1 MIPEINETHLNDV
14 SLTRTG
20 DDSVDISWKIK
31 NQKSEVTIYSGETP
45 DAINHRKPIATA
57 TGSSRV
63 SISGLD
69 PDRRHYFDVAVSDGS
84 NTIISERRVPLE
96 GGVNFRDL
104 GGYQA
109 VDGRRARWGQ
119 VFRSDNLGRLTA
131 RDVVF
136 LQKMGIRLVCDFRTP
151 AEIKKLPDRYPPGPD
166 GQSLRLPIR
175 HGESDPADTF
185 DRIKNGDIDWMTEE
199 YMINGYIKNID
210 HFAPLWAT
218 FFKTL
223 AEPSNRPL
231 VFHCTGG
238 KDRAGVAAAL
248 VLLTLGVPE
257 ETVIR
262 DHGLSNLYIGVVLE
276 SIYDRIRAMGVDPDR
291 ISAYFTAPQN
301 AIMAVLEHLA
311 KTYGSA
317 ANYLVNKAGVD
328 EELLTRLKDDL
339 LE

>member
-1 MIPEINETHLNDV
+1 MTQDINETCLDDV
-14 SLTRTG
+14 CLTRTG
-20 DDSVDISWKIK
+20 DDSVRISWQMGDKTAK
-31 NQKSEVTIYSGETP
+31 VKVFAGDSP
-45 DAINHRKPIATA
+45 DAIDHRKPAATA
-57 TGSSRV
+57 TGSSHV

-69 PDRRHYFDVAVSDGS
+69 PDTRYYFEVVPSDGPRL
-84 NTIISERRVPLE
+84 IISERRVQLV

-109 VDGRRARWGQ
+109 VDGRR
-119 VFRSDNLGRLTA
+119 VNLGRLTD

-151 AEIKKLPDRYPPGPD
+151 AEIKKLPDRYPADPE

-185 DRIKNGDIDWMTEE
+185 ERIKKGDIGWMTEA
-199 YMINGYIKNID
+199 YMIKGYINNID

-218 FFKTL
+218 FFKTI
-223 AEPSNRPL
+223 AQPSNRPL

-248 VLLTLGVPE
+248 ILLALDVPE

-262 DHGLSNLYIGVVLE
+262 DHGLSNLYIAAVLE

-301 AIMAVLEHLA
+301 AIISVLEHLKKA
-311 KTYGSA
+311 YGSA
-317 ANYLVNKAGVD
+317 ANYLVSKAGVD
-328 EELLTRLKDDL
+328 EKLLTRLKDDL
-339 LE
+339 LG

>member
-1 MIPEINETHLNDV
+1 MTTEINETRLEDV
-14 SLTRTG
+14 CLTRTG
-20 DDSVDISWKIK
+20 DDSVTVAWKIK
-31 NQKSEVTIYSGETP
+31 NKNAKVAIFLGENP
-45 DAINHRKPIATA
+45 DAIDHRMPAATV
-57 TGSSRV
+57 TGKSDV

-69 PDRRHYFDVAVSDGS
+69 PDTRYYFDVVPAGGP

-109 VDGRRARWGQ
+109 VDGRRVRWGK
-119 VFRSDNLGRLTA
+119 VFRSDNLGRLTD
-131 RDVVF
+131 RDVIF

-151 AEIKKLPDRYPPGPD
+151 AEIKKLPDRYVPGPP
-166 GQSLRLPIR
+166 GQSLLLPIR
-175 HGESDPADTF
+175 HGESDPANTF

-218 FFKTL
+218 FFKAI

-248 VLLTLGVPE
+248 VLLAFGVPE

-262 DHGLSNLYIGVVLE
+262 DHGLSNLYIAAVLE
-276 SIYDRIRAMGVDPDR
+276 SIYDRIRIMGVDPDK
-291 ISAYFTAPQN
+291 ISAYFTAPQR
-301 AIMAVLEHLA
+301 AIMAVLEHLE

-317 ANYLVNKAGVD
+317 ENYLVNKAGVD
-328 EELLTRLKDDL
+328 EELLIRLKDDL

>member
-1 MIPEINETHLNDV
+1 MTPKINETNLDDV
-14 SLTRTG
+14 CLERTG
-20 DDSVDISWKIK
+20 DDSVKISWQMRDMAAKVVVFAGEDPDDID
-31 NQKSEVTIYSGETP
+31 SRRPAAEVTGKTEVHLT
-45 DAINHRKPIATA
+45 
-57 TGSSRV
+57 
-63 SISGLD
+63 GLD
-69 PDRRHYFDVAVSDGS
+69 PDRRYYFEVVPSDGPP
-84 NTIISERRVPLE
+84 TIISERRVPLV

-109 VDGRRARWGQ
+109 VDGRRVRWGK
-119 VFRSDNLGRLTA
+119 VFRSDNLGRLTD
-131 RDVVF
+131 RDVIF

-151 AEIKKLPDRYPPGPD
+151 AEIKKLPDRYPPVPD

-175 HGESDPADTF
+175 HGESDPANTF

-199 YMINGYIKNID
+199 YMIKGYIKNID

-248 VLLTLGVPE
+248 TLLALDVPE
-257 ETVIR
+257 ETVVR
-262 DHGLSNLYIGVVLE
+262 DHGLSNLYIAAVLE

-301 AIMAVLEHLA
+301 AIISVLEHLKKA
-311 KTYGSA
+311 YGSA
-317 ANYLVNKAGVD
+317 SDYLVSKAGVD
-328 EELLTRLKDDL
+328 QKLLTRLKDDL
-339 LE
+339 LG

>member
-1 MIPEINETHLNDV
+1 MTNEINETQLDDV
-14 SLTRTG
+14 CLTRTA
-20 DDSVDISWKIK
+20 DDSVKISWPMRDMAGKVRVFAGEDPDDIDHRTPIA
-31 NQKSEVTIYSGETP
+31 EVSGET
-45 DAINHRKPIATA
+45 
-57 TGSSRV
+57 GV
-63 SISGLD
+63 SITGLD
-69 PDRRHYFDVAVSDGS
+69 PDRRYYFEVVPSDGS
-84 NTIISERRVPLE
+84 NTIISERRVQLE

-109 VDGRRARWGQ
+109 VDGRRVRWGQ
-119 VFRSDNLGRLTA
+119 VFRSDNLGRLTD
-131 RDVVF
+131 RDVIF
-136 LQKMGIRLVCDFRTP
+136 LQKMGIRLVSDFRTP

-185 DRIKNGDIDWMTEE
+185 DRIKNGDIDWMTEA

-218 FFKTL
+218 FFKSL

-248 VLLTLGVPE
+248 ILLALDVPE

-262 DHGLSNLYIGVVLE
+262 DHGLSNLYIAAVLE
-276 SIYDRIRAMGVDPDR
+276 GIYDRIRTMGVDPDR
-291 ISAYFTAPQN
+291 ISAYFTAPPN
-301 AIMAVLEHLA
+301 AIISVLEHLRKA
-311 KTYGSA
+311 YGSA
-317 ANYLVNKAGVD
+317 ANYLVSKAGLN
-328 EELLTRLKDDL
+328 EKLLIQLKDDL
-339 LE
+339 LK

>member
-1 MIPEINETHLNDV
+1 MTTKINETHLNDIC
-14 SLTRTG
+14 LARIG
-20 DDSVDISWKIK
+20 PDSVKISWPMRDMAGKVRVFAGEDPDAIDHRTPIA
-31 NQKSEVTIYSGETP
+31 EVSGET
-45 DAINHRKPIATA
+45 
-57 TGSSRV
+57 GV
-63 SISGLD
+63 SITGLE
-69 PDRRHYFDVAVSDGS
+69 PDRRYYFDVVPSDGS

-109 VDGRRARWGQ
+109 ADGRRVRWGQ
-119 VFRSDNLGRLTA
+119 VFRSDNLGRLTD
-131 RDVVF
+131 RDVIF

-151 AEIKKLPDRYPPGPD
+151 AEIKKLPDRYPPGPE

-185 DRIKNGDIDWMTEE
+185 DRIKNGDIDWMTEA

-218 FFKTL
+218 FFKSL

-248 VLLTLGVPE
+248 ILLALDVPE

-262 DHGLSNLYIGVVLE
+262 DHGLSNLYIAAVLE
-276 SIYDRIRAMGVDPDR
+276 GIYDRIRAMGVDPDR
-291 ISAYFTAPQN
+291 ISAYFTAPPN
-301 AIMAVLEHLA
+301 AIISVLEHLGKA
-311 KTYGSA
+311 YGSA
-317 ANYLVNKAGVD
+317 ANYLVSKAGLN
-328 EELLTRLKDDL
+328 EKLLIQLKDDL
-339 LE
+339 LK